1 MTLAEGWSRTH
12 PSPFKGGWGGV
23 VVGVITERIYL
34 THITEGSL
42 PLLVRATWQHCKTS
56 QRFWEPQCGSMCL
69 RALWQSQARFIAQH
83 TNGLPGFI
91 LQLREGLSL
100 EMISCLEQLTRQ
112 TTTRLA
118 SPYFLHTAAKWWKKK
133 YTYIKTIGNKLSCS
147 SFFCAGGGL
156 VIMTLQEVGNMVLL
170 LFFFYW
176 KNARMQGFKVWWRSL
191 CAAKIYFIGK
201 KRETIVNSA
210 GRKTLL
216 PEKHAKWRCCDAIW
230 PMRHY

>member
-1 MTLAEGWSRTH
+1 MSSLPLPPLSLFRAANRPCTDTLRRLPEGTSWVYKSARVKSEMTLAEGWSRTH
-12 PSPFKGGWGGV
+12 PSPFKGGW

-42 PLLVRATWQHCKTS
+42 PLSVRATWQHCKTS
-56 QRFWEPQCGSMCL
+56 QRFWEPQCGCMCL

-118 SPYFLHTAAKWWKKK
+118 SPYFLHTAAKWWKKS
-133 YTYIKTIGNKLSCS
+133 TLIQRQLATSCHVVV
-147 SFFCAGGGL
+147 FLYRGGL

-170 LFFFYW
+170 LFFFIE
-176 KNARMQGFKVWWRSL
+176 KVQGCK
-191 CAAKIYFIGK
+191 
-201 KRETIVNSA
+201 
-210 GRKTLL
+210 
-216 PEKHAKWRCCDAIW
+216 D
-230 PMRHY
+230 